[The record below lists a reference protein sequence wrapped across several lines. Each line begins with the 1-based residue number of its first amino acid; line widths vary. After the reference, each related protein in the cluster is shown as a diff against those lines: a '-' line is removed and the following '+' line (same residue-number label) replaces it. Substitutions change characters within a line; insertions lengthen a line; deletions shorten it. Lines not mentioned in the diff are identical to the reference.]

1 MFNGDGATGKTL
13 LALQLQASTCL
24 STPWAGFGIE
34 PVKSLGI
41 YCEDDESELHRRIA
55 AIANHFGRSLS
66 DFDCMSLVS
75 RVGMENLLVSFDKYD
90 VAKPTA
96 LYDAI
101 GIQAKDIGAR
111 LVVLDSLHDL
121 FGGNEI
127 NRIHA
132 RQFINY
138 LHRIALDIDGAVI
151 LCAHPS
157 VAGMNTG
164 TGTSGSTAWNNA
176 VRSRLYLTRGT
187 NDDADPD
194 MRLLKTMKANYGPQ
208 GSEIELRW
216 SRGVFVRDA
225 VDTSDPYGQAELV
238 FLACLDKFA
247 TEGRNVSASPQS
259 ASFAPKAFMRM
270 PQAKGLTKDKLRR
283 AMESLFSQGKIVVGE
298 YRKANRHSVE
308 IIKRAGA

>member
-1 MFNGDGATGKTL
+1 MSLVLPDLGVFSPSKWTGQAIPEREWLVPDLIPMRNVTMFNGDGATGKTL

-24 STPWAGFGIE
+24 STPWAGFDVE

-41 YCEDDESELHRRIA
+41 YCEDDESELHRRVA

-66 DFDCMSLVS
+66 DLDCMSLLS
-75 RVGMENLLVSFDKYD
+75 RVGMENLLVNFDKHD
-90 VAKPTA
+90 LAKPTA
-96 LYDAI
+96 FYDAI

-127 NRIHA
+127 NRVHA

-176 VRSRLYLTRGT
+176 VRSRLYLTRAT
-187 NDDADPD
+187 NEDADPD
-194 MRLLKTMKANYGPQ
+194 ARLLKTMKSNYGPQ

-216 SRGVFVRDA
+216 QCGVFVRNA
-225 VDTSDPYGQAELV
+225 VDNGDPYGQAEIV
-238 FLACLDKFA
+238 FLASTGA
-247 TEGRNVSASPQS
+247 P
-259 ASFAPKAFMRM
+259 PKAAMSVQRR
-270 PQAKGLTKDKLRR
+270 TRR
-283 AMESLFSQGKIVVGE
+283 ALRPRRLCEC
-298 YRKANRHSVE
+298 RKR
-308 IIKRAGA
+308 RD